1 CLAHVAPPKGI
12 PRYFDKSPY
21 DEAEVVSAGAT
32 KSRALENYEAFAKSR
47 FAVLPA
53 DLPKA
58 ELERLERLLR
68 ARLELEREERRMH
81 FGALAL
87 CCLLL
92 FLLLPRVLEHNF
104 AEMWLDSVAGLLLAL
119 IAPYLFVYFGYENRV
134 RAMSLGLLRI
144 VDAIAARD
152 EARTRVPD

>member
-1 CLAHVAPPKGI
+1 MPAIPHPPKGI

-21 DEAEVVSAGAT
+21 DEAEVVAPAAV
-32 KSRALENYEAFAKSR
+32 KSRALEHFEAFSRSR
-47 FAVLPA
+47 FGTLPA
-53 DLPKA
+53 DLPRA

-92 FLLLPRVLEHNF
+92 FLLLPHLLTIAF
-104 AEMWLDSVAGLLLAL
+104 AELWLDGLALLLLLL
-119 IAPYLFVYFGYENRV
+119 IAPYTFVYFGYENRV
-134 RAMSLGLLRI
+134 RAMSLGLLRVI
-144 VDAIAARD
+144 DAIAARD
-152 EARTRVPD
+152 DARTRVPD